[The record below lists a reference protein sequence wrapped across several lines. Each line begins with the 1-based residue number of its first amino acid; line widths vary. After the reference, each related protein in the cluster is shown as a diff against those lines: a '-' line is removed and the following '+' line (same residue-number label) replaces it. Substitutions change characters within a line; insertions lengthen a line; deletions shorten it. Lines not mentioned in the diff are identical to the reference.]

1 MGIKRRE
8 KLRMACDG
16 NGSRET
22 SYRRGRSFEMNMIG
36 KIHGIVWGPW
46 TPVLFLM
53 VGFVY
58 SVRIR
63 FFQIRKIPDWWNATI
78 GNLLH
83 DRSEHRGSF
92 RSACTALAATIG
104 TGNITGVAAAVI
116 AGGPGAV
123 FWMWVSAFLGMA
135 TAYGETVLGIR
146 YREKGTGR
154 RLDRGADDVSGK
166 TAGMFMG
173 GSSVRIVLHS
183 GGIRDGQHGAGQRD
197 RGDRILCVR
206 DPGGGAW
213 A

>member
-92 RSACTALAATIG
+92 RSACTALACASCGARPLAAFCWTAPLAPAAGASSPRRSLRFCRPNVHETDKKFSHLPCTIG
-104 TGNITGVAAAVI
+104 
-116 AGGPGAV
+116 
-123 FWMWVSAFLGMA
+123 FQ
-135 TAYGETVLGIR
+135 
-146 YREKGTGR
+146 
-154 RLDRGADDVSGK
+154 RGA
-166 TAGMFMG
+166 
-173 GSSVRIVLHS
+173 
-183 GGIRDGQHGAGQRD
+183 
-197 RGDRILCVR
+197 
-206 DPGGGAW
+206 
-213 A
+213 